1 MFLYY
6 GRAVDPTIITALN
19 EIAIQQSKPT
29 IITEHKAQILLNY
42 LSTFLNTRLRYYAG
56 DMKLQVETDATY
68 LVLPNACSRVA
79 GCFYLSAYPSVNKTY
94 PHQYNAPILNEYHT
108 FKNVVSSVAEAQ
120 CGGIFHNCVVAIGI

>member
-1 MFLYY
+1 
-6 GRAVDPTIITALN
+6 
-19 EIAIQQSKPT
+19 
-29 IITEHKAQILLNY
+29 
-42 LSTFLNTRLRYYAG
+42 
-56 DMKLQVETDATY
+56 MKLQVETDATY

-120 CGGIFHNCVVAIGI
+120 CGGIFHNCVVAIGIWNTLEGIGHPQGRTKEVTENSTATSFVHSAMREKNIQKLGHGV